1 LGIEDAEH
9 EETAPGA
16 PTLFISKLA
25 CSLVGQT
32 QTIKITPGSHAHQ
45 AYGQQEVT
53 EQFYCNY
60 GLNPRFR
67 DKVEKEKLKITGVDL
82 DGEVRIVELSGHR
95 FYVATLFL
103 PQVSSKPGNPHPLI
117 VAYLR
122 AAVAFKAFKRDS
134 SKSGQTSSFDR

>member
-1 LGIEDAEH
+1 MLGIEDAEH

-16 PTLFISKLA
+16 PTLFISKLV

-32 QTIKITPGSHAHQ
+32 QTIRITPGSHAHQ
-45 AYGQQEVT
+45 VYKQQEVT

-67 DKVEKEKLKITGVDL
+67 DKVEKGKLKITGVDL
-82 DGEVRIVELSGHR
+82 EGEVRIVELSDHR
-95 FYVATLFL
+95 FYIATLFL
-103 PQVSSKPGNPHPLI
+103 PQVLSKPENPHPLI

-122 AAVAFKAFKRDS
+122 AALAF
-134 SKSGQTSSFDR
+134 QTSRRKTEKG